1 MISRR
6 EFGRL
11 VAAGAAAASLGT
23 RVVGPAT
30 AGGTSDEVVIAG
42 PRHDWLLD
50 VERSADQVRSRTG
63 LRLVVRYLDHPVA
76 ATDDIAGA
84 DLVLLPAGAE
94 SRRALDTGL
103 TVDLGSVVRAGRLDL
118 SARTDFER
126 ALATTGPD
134 PLPGVPFVSDDAV
147 VYHRPDLPAA
157 LGGRLPESFD
167 DLVAAAYQLTD
178 DERGVGGLA
187 ILDEVSTIAPV
198 LYSFGGFVAD
208 EGAIG
213 LSSIENM
220 QAYATLQRL
229 VTDCS
234 GGNGPVHGWEEAVDR
249 FVAGGARFLLAG
261 GGLRPLLAAR
271 CVGEDVRATPLPSG
285 PTGTVQL
292 ALPTWVVAL
301 SASSGSEQ
309 NAVRTL
315 QALVDVA
322 AGLAAG
328 QEGALRVESL
338 DAGNPGTDPRP
349 GFSQEAT
356 QVDAAPEA
364 LVAALYSAAGRDAVV
379 APMLS
384 EDVSSAQAASEDL
397 LVRALG

>member
-23 RVVGPAT
+23 RVIGSAT
-30 AGGTSDEVVIAG
+30 AGGTTEEVVIVG
-42 PRHDWLLD
+42 PRHDWLVD
-50 VERSADQVRSRTG
+50 VERSVDRVQTRTG
-63 LRLVVRYLDHPVA
+63 VRLVVRYVDQTVPG
-76 ATDDIAGA
+76 TDDIAGA

-94 SRRALDTGL
+94 ARRALDAGQ

-118 SARTDFER
+118 SGRTDFER
-126 ALATTGPD
+126 ALATTGSG
-134 PLPGVPFVSDDAV
+134 PLAGVPFVSDNAV

-178 DERGVGGLA
+178 DETGVGGLA

-213 LSSIENM
+213 LTSVENM

-229 VTDCS
+229 VTECS
-234 GGNGPVHGWEEAVDR
+234 GGNGPVHGWEEAAER
-249 FVAGGARFLLAG
+249 FVAGRARFLLAG
-261 GGLRPLLAAR
+261 GGLQPLLAAR
-271 CVGEDVRATPLPSG
+271 CVGEDVRTAPLPSG
-285 PTGTVQL
+285 PAGSVEL
-292 ALPTWVVAL
+292 ALPTWVVAV

-315 QALVDVA
+315 QALVEVSA
-322 AGLAAG
+322 SLATEP
-328 QEGALRVESL
+328 EGELRVDSL

-356 QVDAAPEA
+356 QIDAAPEA
-364 LVAALYSAAGRDAVV
+364 LVAALYSSTGRDAVV

-384 EDVSSAQAASEDL
+384 EDVSGAQAASEDL